1 MSGKDTH
8 EVTQE
13 WLNQHEFLKT
23 FYYVLWNQNWVS
35 SDKIREWTKEAEQ
48 DAGYNEDG
56 EPVSNPPKLWK

>member
-1 MSGKDTH
+1 MSGNDTH

-13 WLNQHEFLKT
+13 WLNQHEFLKA

-35 SDKIREWTKEAEQ
+35 SDKVWEWTKEAEQ
-48 DAGYNEDG
+48 DAGYNVDG